1 MKTNLAIPTL
11 SLTYGK
17 KQSWPIFGILFIF
30 QITTV
35 LLYTSGF
42 KFISLLPIVLLIFLL
57 LVLDFKLSVYFF
69 IFSLFINYFFFLNSG
84 IQLADFSAL
93 IMVISYLTR
102 GALNGDLAIHRTPL
116 DKPIFIFLCV
126 LGLSMIHVV
135 DLPLGIRNY
144 FRHLQ
149 LFIIFYVLSS
159 GLQKSDIKKTLHLFL
174 VFTFLHS
181 GFNIFQFLFSSGH
194 IRAFGIA
201 GVFFNDILVASLLI
215 AYSFYLFHKDV
226 KRGGVYALM
235 FFVAL
240 GGLVASQTRGAVL
253 SFLLGYFF
261 VTVVAL
267 KKGRELEL
275 AYIKRN
281 FLRLTAL
288 ILMLLLVFV
297 IFSPSILLSFG
308 HRFYTITQGPAE
320 TIELRFVLWQTAI
333 KSFLQNP
340 ILGVGLGQFTRIS
353 QVLPELRFNPL
364 FAYVSGLGAHNI
376 VLSYLAE
383 TGILGL
389 LCLFYLMV
397 KSLRLG
403 WINFKRS
410 KSEAEVPISV
420 SLLGVLFFV
429 VISSF
434 YAGEWFWS
442 VSGMLFMLFLAL
454 LLVFN
459 KSIGNENELWRR

>member
-1 MKTNLAIPTL
+1 M
-11 SLTYGK
+11 
-17 KQSWPIFGILFIF
+17 
-30 QITTV
+30 
-35 LLYTSGF
+35 
-42 KFISLLPIVLLIFLL
+42 
-57 LVLDFKLSVYFF
+57 
-69 IFSLFINYFFFLNSG
+69 
-84 IQLADFSAL
+84 ADFSAL

-116 DKPIFIFLCV
+116 DKPILIFLCV

-135 DLPLGIRNY
+135 DLPFGIRNY
-144 FRHLQ
+144 FRHVQ
-149 LFIIFYVLSS
+149 LFIIFYILSS
-159 GLQKSDIKKTLHLFL
+159 GLQKSDIKRTLTLFL
-174 VFTFLHS
+174 VFTSLHS
-181 GFNIFQFLFSSGH
+181 TFNIFQSLFSSGH
-194 IRAFGIA
+194 IRSFGIA
-201 GVFFNDILVASLLI
+201 GVFFNDILVVSLLI

-226 KRGGVYALM
+226 KKKRFYGLV

-240 GGLVASQTRGAVL
+240 GGLVVSQTRGAVL

-267 KKGRELEL
+267 KKARDLKL
-275 AYIKRN
+275 AYVKRN
-281 FLRLTAL
+281 FLRSTGL
-288 ILMLLLVFV
+288 ILTILLVFM
-297 IFSPSILLSFG
+297 IFSPSILLGFS

-320 TIELRFVLWQTAI
+320 TIELRFVLWGTAV

-340 ILGVGLGQFTRIS
+340 ILGVGLGQFARIS

-376 VLSYLAE
+376 VLSYLTE

-389 LCLFYLMV
+389 LCLFYLML

-429 VISSF
+429 VASSF

-442 VSGMLFMLFLAL
+442 VSGMLFMFLLAL
-454 LLVFN
+454 LVVFN
-459 KSIGNENELWRR
+459 KSMGNENELWRRQSNPNYR